1 MLAGA
6 LGGVE
11 MAMVDSGIKITPGS
25 GVGAATKYWQET
37 SQILKTRDQF

>member
-11 MAMVDSGIKITPGS
+11 MGLAIAGVPVAGS
-25 GVGAATKYWQET
+25 GVGAALDYLGAQA
-37 SQILKTRDQF
+37 